1 MTTSS
6 VLGISEDSGINTKF
20 YSVEFGGIMTQKQEF
35 IASKIFF
42 MYSLASMTWSIA
54 TGLVQ
59 NLKMNA

>member
-20 YSVEFGGIMTQKQEF
+20 HSVEFGRIMTQKQEF
-35 IASKIFF
+35 FASKDFF
-42 MYSLASMTWSIA
+42 IYSLPSMTWSIA